1 MSNNSSRWINL
12 LVVVKKIPNAIPFE
26 NVNIRIVASIIV
38 LLNLYT
44 VAFAQDFDADSI
56 YYTPIKKVKSKS
68 SEKGKSTE
76 QIKRH
81 YPTRDPQ
88 APSSEFDGDSIYYT
102 PIPLEQLPEL
112 EERRNPFQE
121 DPADSAKRSRFV
133 DYFFN
138 LQVGTLVGC
147 SDCITDKEVTFTAST
162 VHGVTLGKKFRI
174 GGGIGFDSYYG
185 WKTMPL
191 FGSASFDVLGTKN
204 SSAIFVQVN
213 YGWSLPWRNEN
224 ELNYGTLDVDGGQML
239 YGMAGLR
246 MKYHDMR
253 ISFTLGGKYQ
263 SVTSY
268 FEVPTI
274 YYDVYGLPYE
284 GASSKTTIVETMRRL
299 AFGVTIGWK

>member
-1 MSNNSSRWINL
+1 MSLEQSVDKFVGRYQ
-12 LVVVKKIPNAIPFE
+12 KQFPNARPFE
-26 NVNIRIVASIIV
+26 NVNTRIVASIIV
-38 LLNLYT
+38 LLSLYT

-56 YYTPIKKVKSKS
+56 YYTPIPKVKSKS

-76 QIKRH
+76 QGTRRF
-81 YPTRDPQ
+81 PTRDPQ

-102 PIPLEQLPEL
+102 PIPTEQLWEPEK
-112 EERRNPFQE
+112 RRNPFQE

-138 LQVGTLVGC
+138 LQLGSLVGC
-147 SDCITDKEVTFTAST
+147 GDCITDREVTFTAST
-162 VHGVTLGKKFRI
+162 VHGVTLGEKFRI

-185 WKTMPL
+185 WQTMPL
-191 FGSASFDVLGTKN
+191 FGSASFDVIGTKN
-204 SSAIFVQVN
+204 SGAIFVQVN
-213 YGWSLPWRNEN
+213 YGWSVPWRKEQEWNS
-224 ELNYGTLDVDGGQML
+224 GTTDVEGGQML

-246 MKYHDMR
+246 LKYHDMR
-253 ISFTLGGKYQ
+253 ISFTFGGKYQ

-274 YYDVYGLPYE
+274 YYYVYGLPYQ
-284 GASSKTTIVETMRRL
+284 GASSKTTVVETMRRL